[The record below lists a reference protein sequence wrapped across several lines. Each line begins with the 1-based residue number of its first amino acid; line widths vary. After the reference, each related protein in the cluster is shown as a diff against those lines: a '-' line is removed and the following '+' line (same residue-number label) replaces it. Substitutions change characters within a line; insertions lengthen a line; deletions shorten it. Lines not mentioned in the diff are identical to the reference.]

1 LEPIQEIYYRASRT
15 ESASIGGKHLQMPHR
30 RAHDGVEMEGRRT
43 DEGGQELGTKSN
55 VVPFPRDWLG
65 PREELIPF
73 GPSAGD
79 KPRVP
84 PAADAF
90 WGEDSGAIHAVL
102 PGPGAVAAPIARGS
116 LIGPR
121 RLSAAR
127 IGACGLVVVVCAAAL
142 VGKLGGLP
150 GGHSPSVSSSTALA
164 GFMDLAQLRGA
175 VGVPQVAVPKHVS
188 AGKPVRSQ
196 PRRVVHRSPQRSS
209 TRPAVTRS
217 TTAATSVPAPSEST
231 AQPVSSSSP
240 SHSTATSSQPAHSTV
255 SSGHAA
261 DVRPGPVGPGAAFG
275 PGQLK

>member
-1 LEPIQEIYYRASRT
+1 
-15 ESASIGGKHLQMPHR
+15 
-30 RAHDGVEMEGRRT
+30 VETEGRKT
-43 DEGGQELGTKSN
+43 GEGGQELGTKSN

-73 GPSAGD
+73 GPSARD
-79 KPRVP
+79 EPRVP

-90 WGEDSGAIHAVL
+90 WGEDSGAIHVVL
-102 PGPGAVAAPIARGS
+102 PGPEAVAVPVARGS

-127 IGACGLVVVVCAAAL
+127 IAACGLLAVVCAAAL

-175 VGVPQVAVPKHVS
+175 VGVPQVAPVKHVG
-188 AGKPVRSQ
+188 ARKPLRSQ
-196 PRRVVHRSPQRSS
+196 PRRVVHRAPVRSA

-217 TTAATSVPAPSEST
+217 TSAATSIPAASEST
-231 AQPVSSSSP
+231 ALPGSSSSP

-261 DVRPGPVGPGAAFG
+261 DVRAGPVGPGAAFG

>member
-1 LEPIQEIYYRASRT
+1 
-15 ESASIGGKHLQMPHR
+15 
-30 RAHDGVEMEGRRT
+30 MEGRNT
-43 DEGGQELGTKSN
+43 DKGGRGLGTDSN

-79 KPRVP
+79 RSPTP

-102 PGPGAVAAPIARGS
+102 PVPQAVARQRPSATRIA
-116 LIGPR
+116 
-121 RLSAAR
+121 
-127 IGACGLVVVVCAAAL
+127 ACGLLAVVCTAAL

-150 GGHSPSVSSSTALA
+150 GGQTPSVSSGAAIA

-175 VGVPQVAVPKHVS
+175 VGVPQVAPQKHVGP
-188 AGKPVRSQ
+188 ARPTRSQ
-196 PRRVVHRSPQRSS
+196 PRRVVHRAPVRNR

-217 TTAATSVPAPSEST
+217 SSTATSTRAPTEST
-231 AQPVSSSSP
+231 ALPVSSSNP
-240 SHSTATSSQPAHSTV
+240 SHSTATSSQPTHSTV

-261 DVRPGPVGPGAAFG
+261 AVRPGPVGPGAAFG